1 MMMLLRLVLNRRG
14 REGEGRYRLHWMVG
28 RLVLLLIMMLRWS
41 SELVGSGSR
50 QRVLQLRGHLA
61 LAERHRCRVQV
72 GVVVRVDERLR
83 RRVCAD
89 LWRRLRVCELI
100 GRGRRVARTVVVWAV
115 RVAALLWRA

>member
-1 MMMLLRLVLNRRG
+1 MMMMLLRLVLNRRG
-14 REGEGRYRLHWMVG
+14 REREGRYRLHWMVG
-28 RLVLLLIMMLRWS
+28 RLLLLLLIMMLRWS
-41 SELVGSGSR
+41 IELVGGGSR

-83 RRVCAD
+83 RRVRAD

-100 GRGRRVARTVVVWAV
+100 GRGR
-115 RVAALLWRA
+115 